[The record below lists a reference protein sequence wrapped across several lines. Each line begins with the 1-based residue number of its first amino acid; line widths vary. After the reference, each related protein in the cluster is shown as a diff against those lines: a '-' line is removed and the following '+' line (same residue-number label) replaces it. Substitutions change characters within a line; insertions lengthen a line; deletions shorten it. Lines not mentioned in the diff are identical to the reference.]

1 VRNCRLVGC
10 EAWNKL
16 RFWQSYQ
23 ALDTARGGSP
33 AGGQAGR
40 QLVLRQFPC
49 RASEYEGAMEELI
62 R

>member
-1 VRNCRLVGC
+1 MRRNCRLVGY
-10 EAWNKL
+10 EAWNGSDSGNLTKL
-16 RFWQSYQ
+16 WTLHEEAAQQ
-23 ALDTARGGSP
+23 G
-33 AGGQAGR
+33 GR